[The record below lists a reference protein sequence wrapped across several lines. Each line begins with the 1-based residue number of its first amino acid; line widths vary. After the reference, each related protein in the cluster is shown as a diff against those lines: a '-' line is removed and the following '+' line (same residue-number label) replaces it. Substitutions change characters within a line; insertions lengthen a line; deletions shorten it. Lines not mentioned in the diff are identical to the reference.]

1 MQEGGGGEG
10 GCMLTG
16 LVERDVAVLAD
27 ATKEELD
34 AAVLFNF
41 GLVLFALLDQVLRVA
56 VQDVNL
62 RGRYID

>member
-1 MQEGGGGEG
+1 
-10 GCMLTG
+10 MLTG